1 MELDEVTDELYGLRP
16 QEFTAARD
24 DRAQRARADGQ
35 RELAKQIRALR
46 RPTIAAWASNLLV
59 REQGEQVAPLL
70 RLGEE
75 LRGAHRNLDGDELRL
90 LSRRQHQLVN
100 ALSKEAERL
109 ASQDGV
115 PLGPQAQQEVAQ
127 TLHAVLT
134 DPDAA
139 QEWAAGRLSKPL
151 AATAGFDAAAREVA
165 EAPASAR
172 RSGKPG
178 RKGAKEP
185 QKAKAGGGAK
195 QRTGADGGVK
205 APGGTGDTGRT
216 RETTEARESRAARE
230 AARRTAREAAD
241 EAHRR
246 RREADAASE
255 EAAAARAA
263 REEAEERAERLRGE
277 MREAEEARK
286 QSRKREREADRA
298 EREARRRA
306 EAAEAAEERARRE
319 AAGTGREAGAAR
331 GGR

>member
-16 QEFTAARD
+16 QEFTATRD

-109 ASQDGV
+109 ASQAGV

-165 EAPASAR
+165 AAPASSAR

-298 EREARRRA
+298 EREARR
-306 EAAEAAEERARRE
+306 
-319 AAGTGREAGAAR
+319 
-331 GGR
+331 